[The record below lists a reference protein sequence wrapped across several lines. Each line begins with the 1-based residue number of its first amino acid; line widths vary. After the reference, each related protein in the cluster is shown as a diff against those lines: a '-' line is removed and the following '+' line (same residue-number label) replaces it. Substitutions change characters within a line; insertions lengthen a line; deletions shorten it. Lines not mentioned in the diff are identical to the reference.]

1 MKQIDAALLQKML
14 IGGAKRLEANK
25 EYINELNVFP
35 VPDGDTGTNMTM
47 TALAAAKE
55 VGNAAEVTVKEVTRG
70 LSSGSLRG
78 ARGNSGVILS
88 QLFRGFY
95 KGVKDQDVLTTETV
109 AVGFKKAVETAYKA
123 VMKPKE
129 GTILTVAKVTA
140 EKAVYCARNTEDFE
154 EFAQVV
160 IKEANEILQ
169 KTPEML
175 PVLKEAGVVDS
186 GGQGLV
192 EFLQG
197 AVDALMGKEVD
208 LSSVEKPA
216 VKPAATASEAPLEE
230 KDIKFGYCTE
240 FIVMTKEEISMEEEQ
255 KFKDF
260 LMGIGDSIVV
270 VADEDIIKVH
280 VHTNHPG
287 KAIEKGLT
295 YGELTNMKIDNMR
308 EEHRER
314 LNLTQ
319 AEAQVE
325 EQPAKP
331 EEPKK
336 DYGFVAVSIGQG
348 MNDIFRELGVYYLIE
363 GGQTMNPSTEDMLN
377 AIEQVNAETVF
388 ILPNNK
394 NIILA
399 ATQAQSLVED
409 KNVVIIPTTTVPQG
423 ISAIIGFDPEADA
436 EENELISIYYGE
448 DTTKEQAEA
457 LLEKVEETYGD
468 CDVQL
473 EYGGQPIYYF
483 LLSVE

>member
-1 MKQIDAALLQKML
+1 MEAKIKMKQIDAALLQKML

-109 AVGFKKAVETAYKA
+109 AAGFKKAVETAYKA

-208 LSSVEKPA
+208 LSSIEKTA

-240 FIVMTKEEISMEEEQ
+240 FIVMTKEEISAAY
-255 KFKDF
+255 KT
-260 LMGIGDSIVV
+260 
-270 VADEDIIKVH
+270 VAS
-280 VHTNHPG
+280 
-287 KAIEKGLT
+287 
-295 YGELTNMKIDNMR
+295 
-308 EEHRER
+308 
-314 LNLTQ
+314 
-319 AEAQVE
+319 EAY
-325 EQPAKP
+325 
-331 EEPKK
+331 KK
-336 DYGFVAVSIGQG
+336 
-348 MNDIFRELGVYYLIE
+348 L
-363 GGQTMNPSTEDMLN
+363 
-377 AIEQVNAETVF
+377 
-388 ILPNNK
+388 
-394 NIILA
+394 
-399 ATQAQSLVED
+399 
-409 KNVVIIPTTTVPQG
+409 
-423 ISAIIGFDPEADA
+423 GFDPNPSEATA
-436 EENELISIYYGE
+436 NKSEVAAMSIKSLPEIG
-448 DTTKEQAEA
+448 Q
-457 LLEKVEETYGD
+457 EETVAASHGLAFAVSLVAIADMVGD
-468 CDVQL
+468 LYANPEFTVTDKVVTFSVAGATISLLPVLDV
-473 EYGGQPIYYF
+473 ENNRVYIECISNVAGGTSYLVLDF
-483 LLSVE
+483 SFNFSSKTLGFVFG